1 MTSGLTARIA
11 LAFFG
16 VAIVTWLAIGGALF
30 LVLRQLR
37 ADQAGGRLEDVATL
51 LASQARQSI
60 LAGDVQAALASIRD
74 QAAALDTSVYVVGS
88 GGRIVGVE
96 GSTPPPAGT
105 FQVDLGSATS
115 HGVTTFPNGQPYV
128 YAATSLRGGA
138 LIGQRAFVVAMPD
151 RSARETLGDLVA
163 AVPSVVLVSLIVG
176 APVAWLVARSVGA
189 PLRRLAAAT
198 VAVPSS
204 PVAALPLEGP
214 TEVRDVIARFNAMTA
229 ELADTRHR
237 ESELL
242 ANLRH
247 DLRTPLT
254 VIAGFAAALADG
266 TATGEAAGRAAR
278 AIEEESARL
287 EALVDELDAIE
298 RLRTGAAGLRPEP
311 IDAMDALRQ
320 AAERF
325 APGAA
330 LAGVELVVEPN
341 ATDPARSG
349 RPGADA
355 AGVDPVIADPV
366 IADPVIADPVIADPV
381 IADPVIAD
389 PAGDLRFAADRL
401 AVDRMLGNLVANA
414 LQAAPRPGGH
424 VWLAAR
430 AVPAATAGE
439 PSEIAL
445 SVTDDGPGFPPGTV
459 DRVFERFYRADPA
472 RSGARS
478 GLGLAIVREL
488 AEAHGGRALAEQV
501 APHGARVSVILP
513 RVPQARI

>member
-1 MTSGLTARIA
+1 MPRGLTARIA

-16 VAIVTWLAIGGALF
+16 LAIVTWLAIGGALF
-30 LVLRQLR
+30 LLLRQLR

-60 LAGDVQAALASIRD
+60 LAGDVQAGLASIGG
-74 QAAALDTSVYVVGS
+74 QAAELGTTVYVVGS
-88 GGRIVGVE
+88 GGRIFGVA
-96 GSTPPPAGT
+96 GSPTPPAGT
-105 FQVDLGSATS
+105 FKVDLGSASS
-115 HGVTTFPNGQPYV
+115 HGITTFPNGQPYV

-138 LIGQRAFVVAMPD
+138 LIGQRAFVVATPD
-151 RSARETLGDLVA
+151 RSAREALGDLVA
-163 AVPSVVLVSLIVG
+163 ALPAVILVSLIVG
-176 APVAWLVARSVGA
+176 APIAWLVARSVGA

-198 VAVPSS
+198 ADVPSAM
-204 PVAALPLEGP
+204 VAALPLEGP
-214 TEVRDVIARFNAMTA
+214 TEVREVTARFNAMTA

-237 ESELL
+237 ETELL

-254 VIAGFAAALADG
+254 VIGGFAAALADG
-266 TATGEAAGRAAR
+266 TATGQDAGRAAR

-298 RLRTGAAGLRPEP
+298 RLRTGVAGLRPEP

-320 AAERF
+320 TAERF

-330 LAGVELVVEPN
+330 SAGVELVVEAAPGN
-341 ATDPARSG
+341 PASAAPANSDPAS
-349 RPGADA
+349 
-355 AGVDPVIADPV
+355 AG
-366 IADPVIADPVIADPV
+366 
-381 IADPVIAD
+381 
-389 PAGDLRFAADRL
+389 PASDLRFAADRL

-414 LQAAPRPGGH
+414 LQAVPRPGGH

-430 AVPAATAGE
+430 VVPPAGAGE
-439 PSEIAL
+439 SIRIAL
-445 SVTDDGPGFPPGTV
+445 SVTDDGPGFAPGTI

-472 RSGARS
+472 RSGRGN

-488 AEAHGGRALAEQV
+488 AEAHGGSALAEQV
-501 APHGARVSVILP
+501 APHGARVSVVLP
-513 RVPQARI
+513 RVPQALA

>member
-1 MTSGLTARIA
+1 MARGLTARIA

-30 LVLRQLR
+30 LLLRQLR

-60 LAGDVQAALASIRD
+60 LAGDVQAGLATIRD
-74 QAAALDTSVYVVGS
+74 QAADLGTNVYVVGA
-88 GGRIVGVE
+88 GGRIFGVE
-96 GSTPPPAGT
+96 GSSTPPAGT
-105 FQVDLGSATS
+105 FHVDLGSATS
-115 HGVTTFPNGQPYV
+115 HGVTTFPDGQPYV

-138 LIGQRAFVVAMPD
+138 LIGQRAFVVATPD

-163 AVPSVVLVSLIVG
+163 AVPAVILVSLIVG
-176 APVAWLVARSVGA
+176 GPIAWLVARSVGA

-198 VAVPSS
+198 AAVPNT

-214 TEVRDVIARFNAMTA
+214 TEVREVIARFNAMTA

-237 ESELL
+237 ETELL

-254 VIAGFAAALADG
+254 VIGGFAAALADG
-266 TATGEAAGRAAR
+266 TATGDAAGRAAR

-320 AAERF
+320 TAERF

-330 LAGVELVVEPN
+330 SAGVELVVETVS
-341 ATDPARSG
+341 TDP
-349 RPGADA
+349 PG
-355 AGVDPVIADPV
+355 
-366 IADPVIADPVIADPV
+366 
-381 IADPVIAD
+381 AD
-389 PAGDLRFAADRL
+389 PAGPAPAAGEPSVDLRFAADRL

-430 AVPAATAGE
+430 AVAAATDAE
-439 PSEIAL
+439 PTGIAL
-445 SVTDDGPGFPPGTV
+445 SVTDDGPGFPPGTL

-472 RSGARS
+472 RSGRGS

-513 RVPQARI
+513 RVPQATV

>member
-1 MTSGLTARIA
+1 MARGLTARIA

-51 LASQARQSI
+51 LARQARPSI
-60 LAGDVQAALASIRD
+60 LAGDVQAGLASIRD
-74 QAAALDTSVYVVGS
+74 EAAEVGTSVYVVGS
-88 GGRIVGVE
+88 GGRIFGVE
-96 GSTPPPAGT
+96 GDSTPPAGT
-105 FQVDLGSATS
+105 FQIDLGSATS

-138 LIGQRAFVVAMPD
+138 LIGQRAFVVATPD

-163 AVPSVVLVSLIVG
+163 AVPGVILVSLIVG
-176 APVAWLVARSVGA
+176 APIAWLVARSVGA

-198 VAVPSS
+198 VAVPST

-214 TEVRDVIARFNAMTA
+214 TEVREVIARFNAMTA

-320 AAERF
+320 TAERF

-330 LAGVELVVEPN
+330 
-341 ATDPARSG
+341 
-349 RPGADA
+349 A
-355 AGVDPVIADPV
+355 AGVDLLVERGATGPAGAGPADAPPPVD
-366 IADPVIADPVIADPV
+366 
-381 IADPVIAD
+381 D

-414 LQAAPRPGGH
+414 LDAVPRPGGH

-430 AVPAATAGE
+430 TVPAAAAGE

-472 RSGARS
+472 RSGRGS

-513 RVPQARI
+513 RVPRAAI

>member
-1 MTSGLTARIA
+1 MARGLTARIA

-51 LASQARQSI
+51 LARQARQSI
-60 LAGDVQAALASIRD
+60 LAGDVQAGLASIRD
-74 QAAALDTSVYVVGS
+74 QAAELGTSVYVVGS
-88 GGRIVGVE
+88 GGRIFGVE
-96 GSTPPPAGT
+96 GDSTPPAGT
-105 FQVDLGSATS
+105 FQIDLGSATS

-138 LIGQRAFVVAMPD
+138 LIGQRAFVVATPD

-163 AVPSVVLVSLIVG
+163 AVPGVILVSLIVG
-176 APVAWLVARSVGA
+176 APIAWLVARSVGA

-198 VAVPSS
+198 VAVPST

-214 TEVRDVIARFNAMTA
+214 TEVREVIARFNAMTA
-229 ELADTRHR
+229 ELAATRHR

-247 DLRTPLT
+247 DIRTPLT

-320 AAERF
+320 TAERF

-330 LAGVELVVEPN
+330 
-341 ATDPARSG
+341 
-349 RPGADA
+349 A
-355 AGVDPVIADPV
+355 AGVDLLVERGATGPAGAGPADAPRPVD
-366 IADPVIADPVIADPV
+366 
-381 IADPVIAD
+381 D

-414 LQAAPRPGGH
+414 LDAVPRPGGH

-430 AVPAATAGE
+430 TVPAAAAGE

-472 RSGARS
+472 RSGRGS

-513 RVPQARI
+513 RVPRATI

>member
-1 MTSGLTARIA
+1 MARGLTARIA

-60 LAGDVQAALASIRD
+60 LAGDVQAGLASIRD
-74 QAAALDTSVYVVGS
+74 QAAELGTSVYVVGS
-88 GGRIVGVE
+88 GGRIFGVE
-96 GSTPPPAGT
+96 GDSTPPAGT
-105 FQVDLGSATS
+105 FQIDLGSATS

-138 LIGQRAFVVAMPD
+138 LIGQRAFVVATPD

-163 AVPSVVLVSLIVG
+163 AVPGVILVSLIVG
-176 APVAWLVARSVGA
+176 APIAWLVARSVGA

-198 VAVPSS
+198 VAVPST

-214 TEVRDVIARFNAMTA
+214 TEVREVIARFNAMTA
-229 ELADTRHR
+229 ELAATRHR

-320 AAERF
+320 TAERF

-330 LAGVELVVEPN
+330 
-341 ATDPARSG
+341 
-349 RPGADA
+349 A
-355 AGVDPVIADPV
+355 AGVDLLVERGATGPAGAGPADAPPPVD
-366 IADPVIADPVIADPV
+366 
-381 IADPVIAD
+381 D

-414 LQAAPRPGGH
+414 LDAVPRPGGH

-430 AVPAATAGE
+430 TVPAAAAGE

-472 RSGARS
+472 RSGRGS

-513 RVPQARI
+513 RVPRATI

>member
-1 MTSGLTARIA
+1 MARGLTARIA

-60 LAGDVQAALASIRD
+60 LAGDLQAGLASIRD
-74 QAAALDTSVYVVGS
+74 QAAELGTSVYVVGS
-88 GGRIVGVE
+88 GGRIFGVE
-96 GSTPPPAGT
+96 GDSTPPAGT
-105 FQVDLGSATS
+105 FQIDLGSATS

-138 LIGQRAFVVAMPD
+138 LIGQRAFVVATPD

-163 AVPSVVLVSLIVG
+163 AVPGVILVSLIVG
-176 APVAWLVARSVGA
+176 APIAWLVARSVGA

-198 VAVPSS
+198 VAVPST

-214 TEVRDVIARFNAMTA
+214 TEVREVIARFNAMTA

-320 AAERF
+320 TAERF

-330 LAGVELVVEPN
+330 
-341 ATDPARSG
+341 
-349 RPGADA
+349 A
-355 AGVDPVIADPV
+355 AGVDLLVERGATGPAGAGPADAPPPVD
-366 IADPVIADPVIADPV
+366 
-381 IADPVIAD
+381 D

-414 LQAAPRPGGH
+414 LDAVPRPGGH

-430 AVPAATAGE
+430 TVPAAAAGE

-472 RSGARS
+472 RSGRGS

-513 RVPQARI
+513 RVPRATI

>member
-1 MTSGLTARIA
+1 MTRGLTARIA

-74 QAAALDTSVYVVGS
+74 QAAGLGTSVYIVGS

-105 FQVDLGSATS
+105 FQVDLGSAAS
-115 HGVTTFPNGQPYV
+115 HGVTTFPNGQQYV

-138 LIGQRAFVVAMPD
+138 LIGQRAFVVATPD

-198 VAVPSS
+198 VAVPSA

-229 ELADTRHR
+229 ELAETRHR
-237 ESELL
+237 EGELL

-287 EALVDELDAIE
+287 AALVDELDAIE
-298 RLRTGAAGLRPEP
+298 RLRTGTAGLRPEP

-320 AAERF
+320 TAERF

-330 LAGVELVVEPN
+330 AAGVELVLEPN
-341 ATDPARSG
+341 APDPGKPRPSGADPA
-349 RPGADA
+349 GADPVI
-355 AGVDPVIADPV
+355 GDPVIADPSE
-366 IADPVIADPVIADPV
+366 
-381 IADPVIAD
+381 
-389 PAGDLRFAADRL
+389 DLRFAADRL
-401 AVDRMLGNLVANA
+401 AVDRMLGNVVANA

-430 AVPAATAGE
+430 AVPAAAAGE
-439 PSEIAL
+439 PSGIAL
-445 SVTDDGPGFPPGTV
+445 SVTDDGPGFPPGTM
-459 DRVFERFYRADPA
+459 DRVFERFYRADTS
-472 RSGARS
+472 RSGAGS

-501 APHGARVSVILP
+501 APHGARVSVIMP
-513 RVPQARI
+513 RLPQAPV

>member
-1 MTSGLTARIA
+1 MARGLTARIA

-51 LASQARQSI
+51 LASQARASI
-60 LAGDVQAALASIRD
+60 LAGDVQAGLASIRD
-74 QAAALDTSVYVVGS
+74 QATDLGTTVYVVGS
-88 GGRIVGVE
+88 GGRIFGAE
-96 GSTPPPAGT
+96 GSSTPPAGT

-115 HGVTTFPNGQPYV
+115 HGVTTFPNGQAYV

-138 LIGQRAFVVAMPD
+138 LIGQRAFVVATPD

-163 AVPSVVLVSLIVG
+163 AVPAVILVSLIVG
-176 APVAWLVARSVGA
+176 APIAWLVARSVGA

-198 VAVPSS
+198 AAVPST

-214 TEVRDVIARFNAMTA
+214 TEVREVIARFNAMTA
-229 ELADTRHR
+229 ELAETRHR
-237 ESELL
+237 ENELL

-254 VIAGFAAALADG
+254 VIGGFAAALADG

-278 AIEEESARL
+278 AIGEESARL

-298 RLRTGAAGLRPEP
+298 RLRTGAAGLRPER
-311 IDAMDALRQ
+311 IDAIDALRRT
-320 AAERF
+320 AERF
-325 APGAA
+325 AQEVGS
-330 LAGVELVVEPN
+330 AGVELVVETAPTEPTN
-341 ATDPARSG
+341 
-349 RPGADA
+349 
-355 AGVDPVIADPV
+355 
-366 IADPVIADPVIADPV
+366 
-381 IADPVIAD
+381 
-389 PAGDLRFAADRL
+389 DLRFAADRL

-414 LQAAPRPGGH
+414 LQAVPRPGGH
-424 VWLAAR
+424 VWLSAR
-430 AVPAATAGE
+430 AVPAVVAGE
-439 PSEIAL
+439 PSRIAF

-472 RSGARS
+472 RSGRGS

-488 AEAHGGRALAEQV
+488 AEAQGGRALAEQV

-513 RVPQARI
+513 RVPRAAI

>member
-1 MTSGLTARIA
+1 VARGLTARIA

-51 LASQARQSI
+51 LASQARQAI
-60 LAGDVQAALASIRD
+60 VAGDVQAGLASIRD
-74 QAAALDTSVYVVGS
+74 QAAGLGTSVYVVGA
-88 GGRIVGVE
+88 GGRVVGTE
-96 GSTPPPAGT
+96 GGSTPPAGT

-115 HGVTTFPNGQPYV
+115 HGVTTYPNGQPYV
-128 YAATSLRGGA
+128 YAATSLRGGG

-163 AVPSVVLVSLIVG
+163 AVPAVILVSLIVG
-176 APVAWLVARSVGA
+176 APIAWLVARSVGA

-198 VAVPSS
+198 AAVPST
-204 PVAALPLEGP
+204 PVAPLPLEGP
-214 TEVRDVIARFNAMTA
+214 TEVREVIARFNAMTA
-229 ELADTRHR
+229 ELADTRLR

-287 EALVDELDAIE
+287 EALVDELDVIE

-320 AAERF
+320 TAERF

-330 LAGVELVVEPN
+330 AAGVELVVEDSRM
-341 ATDPARSG
+341 DPMG
-349 RPGADA
+349 DGPPCADA
-355 AGVDPVIADPV
+355 SA
-366 IADPVIADPVIADPV
+366 
-381 IADPVIAD
+381 
-389 PAGDLRFAADRL
+389 DLRFAADRL

-430 AVPAATAGE
+430 AVPASGGGGE
-439 PSEIAL
+439 PSAIAL
-445 SVTDDGPGFPPGTV
+445 SVTDDGPGFPPGTM
-459 DRVFERFYRADPA
+459 DRAFERFYRADPA
-472 RSGARS
+472 RSGRGS

-488 AEAHGGRALAEQV
+488 AQAHGGQALAEQV

-513 RVPQARI
+513 RVPL

>member
-1 MTSGLTARIA
+1 MARGLTARIA

-30 LVLRQLR
+30 LLLRQLR

-60 LAGDVQAALASIRD
+60 LAGDVKAGLASIRD
-74 QAAALDTSVYVVGS
+74 QAADLGTSVYVVGS
-88 GGRIVGVE
+88 GGRIFGAE
-96 GSTPPPAGT
+96 GSATPPAGT
-105 FQVDLGSATS
+105 FQVELGSATS
-115 HGVTTFPNGQPYV
+115 HGVTTFPNGQAYV

-138 LIGQRAFVVAMPD
+138 LIGQRAFVVATPD

-163 AVPSVVLVSLIVG
+163 AVPAVILVSLIVG
-176 APVAWLVARSVGA
+176 APIAWLVARSVGA

-198 VAVPSS
+198 AAVPST

-214 TEVRDVIARFNAMTA
+214 TEVREVIARFNAMTA
-229 ELADTRHR
+229 ELAEARHR
-237 ESELL
+237 ENELL

-254 VIAGFAAALADG
+254 VIGGFAAALADG

-278 AIEEESARL
+278 AIGEESARL
-287 EALVDELDAIE
+287 ETLVDELDAIE
-298 RLRTGAAGLRPEP
+298 RLRTGAAGLRPER
-311 IDAMDALRQ
+311 IDAIDALRRT
-320 AAERF
+320 AERF
-325 APGAA
+325 AQEVGS
-330 LAGVELVVEPN
+330 AGVELVVEAAPAEPGRTETA
-341 ATDPARSG
+341 ATEPTN
-349 RPGADA
+349 
-355 AGVDPVIADPV
+355 
-366 IADPVIADPVIADPV
+366 
-381 IADPVIAD
+381 
-389 PAGDLRFAADRL
+389 DLRFAADRL

-414 LQAAPRPGGH
+414 LQAVPRPGGH
-424 VWLAAR
+424 VWLSAR
-430 AVPAATAGE
+430 AVPAVVAGE
-439 PSEIAL
+439 PSRIAF

-472 RSGARS
+472 RSGRGS

-513 RVPQARI
+513 RVPQATA

>member
-1 MTSGLTARIA
+1 MAHGLSARIA

-51 LASQARQSI
+51 LASQARASI
-60 LAGDVQAALASIRD
+60 VAGDVQGGLATIRD
-74 QAAALDTSVYVVGS
+74 QAAELGTSVFVVGA
-88 GGRIVGVE
+88 GGRIVGAE
-96 GSTPPPAGT
+96 GTQSPPAGT
-105 FQVDLGSATS
+105 FRVDLGGASS
-115 HGVTTFPNGQPYV
+115 HGVATFPDGQQYV

-138 LIGQRAFVVAMPD
+138 LIGQRAFVVAAPD
-151 RSARETLGDLVA
+151 RSGREALGDLVA
-163 AVPSVVLVSLIVG
+163 AVPAVILVSLIVG
-176 APVAWLVARSVGA
+176 APIAWLVARSVGA

-198 VAVPSS
+198 AAVPSS
-204 PVAALPLEGP
+204 QVGALALEGP
-214 TEVRDVIARFNAMTA
+214 TEVREVIARFNAMTA
-229 ELADTRHR
+229 ELADTRLR

-254 VIAGFAAALADG
+254 VIGGFAAALADG

-311 IDAMDALRQ
+311 LDAIDALRQ
-320 AAERF
+320 TAERF

-330 LAGVELVVEPN
+330 SAGVELRVEVASP
-341 ATDPARSG
+341 DPATE
-349 RPGADA
+349 
-355 AGVDPVIADPV
+355 AGSE
-366 IADPVIADPVIADPV
+366 
-381 IADPVIAD
+381 
-389 PAGDLRFAADRL
+389 LRFAADRL

-424 VWLAAR
+424 IWLTAQALPP
-430 AVPAATAGE
+430 VSAGE
-439 PSEIAL
+439 PARVAL
-445 SVTDDGPGFPPGTV
+445 SVTDDGPGFLPGTV
-459 DRVFERFYRADPA
+459 DRAFERFYRADPA
-472 RSGARS
+472 RSGHGS

-488 AEAHGGRALAEQV
+488 AEAHGGSALAEQV

-513 RVPQARI
+513 QVPRVPEAPG

>member
-1 MTSGLTARIA
+1 MARGLTARIA

-30 LVLRQLR
+30 LLLRQLR

-60 LAGDVQAALASIRD
+60 LAGDVKAGLASIRD
-74 QAAALDTSVYVVGS
+74 QAADLGTSVYVVGS
-88 GGRIVGVE
+88 GGRIFGAE
-96 GSTPPPAGT
+96 GSATPPAGT
-105 FQVDLGSATS
+105 FQVELGSATS

-138 LIGQRAFVVAMPD
+138 LIGQRAFVVATPD

-163 AVPSVVLVSLIVG
+163 AVPAVILVSLIVG
-176 APVAWLVARSVGA
+176 APIAWLVARSVGA

-198 VAVPSS
+198 AAVPST

-214 TEVRDVIARFNAMTA
+214 TEVREVIARFNAMTA
-229 ELADTRHR
+229 ELAEARHR
-237 ESELL
+237 ENELL

-254 VIAGFAAALADG
+254 VIGGFAAALADG

-278 AIEEESARL
+278 AIGEESARL
-287 EALVDELDAIE
+287 ETLVDELDAIE
-298 RLRTGAAGLRPEP
+298 RLRTGAAGLRPER
-311 IDAMDALRQ
+311 IDAIDALRRT
-320 AAERF
+320 AERF
-325 APGAA
+325 AQGADS
-330 LAGVELVVEPN
+330 AGVEIVVE
-341 ATDPARSG
+341 
-349 RPGADA
+349 A
-355 AGVDPVIADPV
+355 APTEPTN
-366 IADPVIADPVIADPV
+366 
-381 IADPVIAD
+381 
-389 PAGDLRFAADRL
+389 DLRFAADRL
-401 AVDRMLGNLVANA
+401 AVDRMLGNLVVNA
-414 LQAAPRPGGH
+414 LQAVPRPGGH
-424 VWLAAR
+424 VWLSAR
-430 AVPAATAGE
+430 AVPAVVAGE
-439 PSEIAL
+439 PSRIAF

-472 RSGARS
+472 RSGRGS

-513 RVPQARI
+513 RVPQATV

>member
-1 MTSGLTARIA
+1 MARGLTARIA

-51 LASQARQSI
+51 LARQARQSI
-60 LAGDVQAALASIRD
+60 LAGDVQAGLASIRD
-74 QAAALDTSVYVVGS
+74 QAAELGTSVYVVGS
-88 GGRIVGVE
+88 GGRIFGVE
-96 GSTPPPAGT
+96 GDSTPPAGT
-105 FQVDLGSATS
+105 FQIDLGSATS

-138 LIGQRAFVVAMPD
+138 LIGQRAFVVATPD

-163 AVPSVVLVSLIVG
+163 AVPGVILVSLIVG
-176 APVAWLVARSVGA
+176 APIAWLVARSVGA

-198 VAVPSS
+198 VAVPST

-214 TEVRDVIARFNAMTA
+214 TEVREVIARFNAMTA
-229 ELADTRHR
+229 ELAATRHR

-247 DLRTPLT
+247 DIRTPLT

-320 AAERF
+320 TAERF

-330 LAGVELVVEPN
+330 
-341 ATDPARSG
+341 
-349 RPGADA
+349 A
-355 AGVDPVIADPV
+355 AGVDLLVERGATGPAGAGPADAPPPVD
-366 IADPVIADPVIADPV
+366 
-381 IADPVIAD
+381 D

-414 LQAAPRPGGH
+414 LDAVPRPGGH

-430 AVPAATAGE
+430 TVPAAAAGE

-472 RSGARS
+472 RSGRGS

-513 RVPQARI
+513 RVPRATI

>member
-1 MTSGLTARIA
+1 MAHGLTARIA

-51 LASQARQSI
+51 LASQARASI
-60 LAGDVQAALASIRD
+60 VAGDVQGGLATIRD
-74 QAAALDTSVYVVGS
+74 QAAELGTLVFVVGS

-96 GSTPPPAGT
+96 GSQSPPAGT
-105 FQVDLGSATS
+105 FQVDLGGASS
-115 HGVTTFPNGQPYV
+115 HGVATFPNGQPYV

-138 LIGQRAFVVAMPD
+138 LIGQRAFVVAAPD
-151 RSARETLGDLVA
+151 RSGREALGDLVA
-163 AVPSVVLVSLIVG
+163 AVPAVILVSLIVG
-176 APVAWLVARSVGA
+176 APIAWLVARSVGA

-198 VAVPSS
+198 AAVPSS
-204 PVAALPLEGP
+204 QVGALALEGP
-214 TEVRDVIARFNAMTA
+214 SEVREVIARFNAMTA
-229 ELADTRHR
+229 ELADTRLR
-237 ESELL
+237 ERELL

-254 VIAGFAAALADG
+254 VIGGFAAALADG

-311 IDAMDALRQ
+311 LDAIDALRQ
-320 AAERF
+320 TAERF

-330 LAGVELVVEPN
+330 SAGVELRVEEPSP
-341 ATDPARSG
+341 DSG
-349 RPGADA
+349 SGDAGAPDPGATK
-355 AGVDPVIADPV
+355 
-366 IADPVIADPVIADPV
+366 
-381 IADPVIAD
+381 
-389 PAGDLRFAADRL
+389 PASDLRFAADRL

-414 LQAAPRPGGH
+414 LQAAPRPGGRI
-424 VWLAAR
+424 WLAAR
-430 AVPAATAGE
+430 SLAPASAGE
-439 PSEIAL
+439 PARIAL
-445 SVTDDGPGFPPGTV
+445 SVTDDGPGFAPGTV

-472 RSGARS
+472 RSGHGS

-488 AEAHGGRALAEQV
+488 AEAHGGTALAEQV

-513 RVPQARI
+513 QVPPVPEAPA